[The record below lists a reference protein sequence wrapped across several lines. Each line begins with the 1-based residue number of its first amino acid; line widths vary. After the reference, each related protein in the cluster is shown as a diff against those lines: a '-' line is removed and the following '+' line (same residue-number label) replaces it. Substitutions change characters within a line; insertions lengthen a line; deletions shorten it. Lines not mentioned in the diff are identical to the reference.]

1 MNFEDRFNK
10 EAGIN
15 DIINRIK
22 TRGIDKEFRGLTRD
36 QYIKDHAEAA
46 DYHTAKA
53 NHYLENFDTERMMR
67 HALANDAHHL
77 AYELHLKGL
86 TGTDIAVYATGHAHD
101 ATQFAEMLEDK
112 DE

>member
-36 QYIKDHAEAA
+36 QYMKDHAEAA
-46 DYHTAKA
+46 DYHDAKA
-53 NHYLENFDTERMMR
+53 NHYLENFDTERMRM

-77 AYELHLKGL
+77 AYELHLNGL
-86 TGTDIAVYATGHAHD
+86 TGTDIAVYATGHANN
-101 ATQFAEMLEDK
+101 ATRFAKALE
-112 DE
+112 EEE

>member
-22 TRGIDKEFRGLTRD
+22 TRGIDKEFIGLTRD
-36 QYIKDHAEAA
+36 QYMKDHVEAA
-46 DYHTAKA
+46 AYHDAKSD
-53 NHYLENFDTERMMR
+53 HYLENPDPVR
-67 HALANDAHHL
+67 HWGHAQAYDAHNLAHQIHL
-77 AYELHLKGL
+77 QGF
-86 TGTDIAVYATGHAHD
+86 TGTDIAVYATIHAHN
-101 ATQFAEMLEDK
+101 ATKFAKALEE